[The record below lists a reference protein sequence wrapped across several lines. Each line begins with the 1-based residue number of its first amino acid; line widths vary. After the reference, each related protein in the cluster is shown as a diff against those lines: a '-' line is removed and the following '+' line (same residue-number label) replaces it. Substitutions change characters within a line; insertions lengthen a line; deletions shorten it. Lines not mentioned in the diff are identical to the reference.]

1 VGVAICKV
9 LIDRIYRRLQHK
21 KPWQEHCPEHRL
33 PLVVISG
40 FALSVLVALYGW
52 AAEQRWPVGVL
63 FIIVTLIGT
72 AVFIGIVPLM
82 AYIVDAFGRYS
93 ASALTAVLVTRCL
106 MCTFLPLMVESLTK
120 HLGFGF
126 GFTILAILCLG
137 LAPIPIII
145 MQYGASWRQ
154 NSEYTKDG

>member
-1 VGVAICKV
+1 
-9 LIDRIYRRLQHK
+9 
-21 KPWQEHCPEHRL
+21 
-33 PLVVISG
+33 
-40 FALSVLVALYGW
+40 
-52 AAEQRWPVGVL
+52 VGVL